1 MEILLVEDNEADV
14 VLMGEAL
21 REIKADVD
29 LVVARSGEEGLE
41 RLSGEFPLPDIMIL
55 DLNLPGKHGTVVLQE
70 MKED

>member
-29 LVVARSGEEGLE
+29 LVV
-41 RLSGEFPLPDIMIL
+41 
-55 DLNLPGKHGTVVLQE
+55 
-70 MKED
+70 